1 MFGKKNPTCT
11 PLDRM
16 IMDKNQELIDAKT
29 YLMSTAERVIIA
41 NGVIDLYPEG
51 ADKTRAIEDAEAH
64 KHSLLCA
71 IGAYDGRM
79 QEYNELLKREGARET
94 TTGWANKFS
103 TSHKIIEIVYRN
115 FWEK

>member
-1 MFGKKNPTCT
+1 MFGKNKPACT
-11 PLDRM
+11 PLDRL
-16 IMDKNQELIDAKT
+16 IIDKKQELIDANT
-29 YLMSTAERVIIA
+29 YLTSVAERVIIA

-51 ADKTRAIEDAEAH
+51 ADKARAIEDAEAH

-79 QEYNELLKREGARET
+79 QEYNELLKREGAREM
-94 TTGWANKFS
+94 TTGWVNEFS

>member
-1 MFGKKNPTCT
+1 MFGKNKPTCT
-11 PLDRM
+11 PLDRL
-16 IMDKNQELIDAKT
+16 IIDKKQELIDANT
-29 YLMSTAERVIIA
+29 YLTSVAERVIIA

-51 ADKTRAIEDAEAH
+51 ADKARAIEDAEAR

-94 TTGWANKFS
+94 TTGWTNIFS

>member
-1 MFGKKNPTCT
+1 MFGKNKPTCT
-11 PLDRM
+11 PLD
-16 IMDKNQELIDAKT
+16 KLIVEKHYEVRDAKCR
-29 YLMSTAERVIIA
+29 LMAAAEKVIIA

-51 ADKTRAIEDAEAH
+51 ADKVRAIEDAEAR

-94 TTGWANKFS
+94 TVGWFNEFS
-103 TSHKIIEIVYRN
+103 TSHEIIETVYRN
-115 FWEK
+115 FWKK